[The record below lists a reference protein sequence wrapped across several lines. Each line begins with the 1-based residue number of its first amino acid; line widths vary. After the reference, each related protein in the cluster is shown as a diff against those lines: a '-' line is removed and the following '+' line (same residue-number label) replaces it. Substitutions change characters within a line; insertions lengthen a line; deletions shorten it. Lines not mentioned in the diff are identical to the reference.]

1 MLKTTIKGVNDIIAY
16 LESLDHHPNKSVN
29 NTVNNVIE
37 KLENLVENHTYLS
50 SMTDEPMTIEL
61 SDDLVHSKINFI
73 RLAYKE

>member
-1 MLKTTIKGVNDIIAY
+1 MLKTTIKGVNDIITY

-37 KLENLVENHTYLS
+37 KLKKLLENHTYLS
-50 SMTDEPMTIEL
+50 SMTDEPITIEL

>member
-29 NTVNNVIE
+29 NTVKNVI
-37 KLENLVENHTYLS
+37 KQLEEVVENHTYLS
-50 SMTDEPMTIEL
+50 SMTDEPITIEL
-61 SDDLVHSKINFI
+61 SNDLVDSKINFI